1 VNKASVPSDKRSCFF
16 TRIQSTLSFNLFLG
30 HRCSLFDE
38 NEMSIVLI
46 ISLEMMMVVVILIF
60 NAKDDLELMQV
71 FKRKDKE
78 IDSSHE
84 GTALSFC
91 F

>member
-1 VNKASVPSDKRSCFF
+1 
-16 TRIQSTLSFNLFLG
+16 
-30 HRCSLFDE
+30 
-38 NEMSIVLI
+38 MSIVLI
-46 ISLEMMMVVVILIF
+46 ISLKMMMMVVAMLVF

-84 GTALSFC
+84 GTALSF
-91 F
+91 FLLIISLSF